1 MKLSKIILENNKIV
15 TRSEI
20 NLSDK
25 DIQTLTETISR
36 KLEESLDVDQ
46 DMLKKVV
53 KGSINELLVN

>member
-20 NLSDK
+20 NLSEK

>member
-15 TRSEI
+15 ARAEI
-20 NLSDK
+20 NLSEK
-25 DIQTLTETISR
+25 DIDTLTETISR
-36 KLEESLDVDQ
+36 KLEESLDIDQ

>member
-15 TRSEI
+15 ARAEI
-20 NLSDK
+20 NLSEK
-25 DIQTLTETISR
+25 DINTLTETISR
-36 KLEESLDVDQ
+36 KLGESLDVDQ